1 MDHRA
6 GWRNVTIRHRP
17 IPCPVWVHPPVMLE
31 PCQPS
36 PPDRVNLFDVH
47 QAAVAAVK
55 KHIFP
60 LESPFLG
67 HVNQSPEMVVLGLAI
82 IRLAIDQ
89 VIARKVALTIGPK
102 QRQQINP
109 FDNGMVLAR
118 PHVVDKIHLAFVWFV
133 QNRIVQHQY
142 PGGQTHLRLHLKPKC
157 IVCWL
162 KRVQQTGVRIM
173 CVFARTNRISPL
185 RFHRRRIHRSGDQKV
200 DEVFTGEFR
209 IFFRC

>member
-1 MDHRA
+1 MNQRA
-6 GWRNVTIRHRP
+6 GRRNVTIRHRP
-17 IPCPVWVHPPVMLE
+17 ITCPVWVHPPVMLE

-36 PPDRVNLFDVH
+36 PPDRVNLFEVH
-47 QAAVAAVK
+47 HAAVADIK

-60 LESPFLG
+60 LESAFLG

-89 VIARKVALTIGPK
+89 VIARKVPLTIGPK

-133 QNRIVQHQY
+133 
-142 PGGQTHLRLHLKPKC
+142 
-157 IVCWL
+157 
-162 KRVQQTGVRIM
+162 
-173 CVFARTNRISPL
+173 
-185 RFHRRRIHRSGDQKV
+185 
-200 DEVFTGEFR
+200 
-209 IFFRC
+209 